1 MHDKEPVFTYNDDN
15 GTLWFE
21 GLFNQYRIIL
31 GDFGLMNFNRP
42 TEGHGDDSSWITFE
56 NWLVMLYFIGATF
69 FTQIT
74 ILNML
79 IAIMGSTFDRHNEDL
94 HANATR

>member
-1 MHDKEPVFTYNDDN
+1 
-15 GTLWFE
+15 
-21 GLFNQYRIIL
+21 
-31 GDFGLMNFNRP
+31 MNFER
-42 TEGHGDDSSWITFE
+42 SSDFYGEHTIWVEME
-56 NWLVMLYFIGATF
+56 NWLSLFYFLGSTF
-69 FTQIT
+69 FTQIV